1 MMDFCVRT
9 NGRSLFFFSGSISFK
24 RLHFL
29 CINVLGLAHIG
40 SSGGIPEHNIVLK
53 AADGSRGVLELT

>member
-1 MMDFCVRT
+1 MVEAC
-9 NGRSLFFFSGSISFK
+9 FFFSGSIRFK
-24 RLHFL
+24 RLRFL

-40 SSGGIPEHNIVLK
+40 SSGGIFELNIVLK